1 MGFSLVEKIIQEH
14 IIDGKMETGNEIS
27 IKIDQT
33 LLPDSSGTMAC
44 LEFETLDVSRVQI
57 EKPVCYVDH
66 NTLQIGFEN
75 ADDHLFLKT
84 FSEKYGMIFS
94 RPGNGICHQ
103 LHIQRFAKPGE
114 TLLGADSH
122 TPTSGALGMLAIGV
136 GGLDIASVMA
146 GLPYFFKMPKIV
158 NIIFK
163 GKLRLGV
170 SAKDIILFILGQL
183 GVKAGLGKIFE
194 YTGPGINTLGILERA
209 TIANMG
215 TELGAMSSIFPS
227 DRKTYEFMKAQGRE
241 KDLIEIKPDKTAKY
255 DRKITINLDNI
266 EPMVAMPHSPDNVT
280 KVKELKDIK
289 VDQVFIGS
297 CTNSSYLDLMKVAYI
312 LDGKKIHPDV
322 SLVIAPGSYQIYRMA
337 IRDGLIEKLV
347 SVGARILECA
357 CGPCVGVG
365 QAPPSEGVSLRTT
378 NRNFKGRSGTDN
390 ALVYLASPETAAVT
404 ALNGKISD
412 PREISNAREFK
423 EPLNYLVDDSL
434 FIFPKKYNP
443 ENTKVK
449 KGPNIKPFPLRKE
462 IENELC
468 GQVVIKLG
476 DNITTDDIM
485 PAGTKLLSLRSN
497 IPAISNYVFSKIDP
511 LFVERIKGVKDGFII
526 AGENYGQGSSREH
539 AALAPMYL
547 GVKVVIAKSFAKIHF
562 NNLINFGIIPLIFK
576 NKEDYE
582 KIEKGDSLKIED
594 IKNILK
600 NKQEVIVNVESKN
613 IKIIAIIDLSK
624 RIRAILLAGGLLNYV
639 KKIKTS
645 LG

>member
-443 ENTKVK
+443 ENIKVK